1 MDGLEETKGVLL
13 SLQCDNGV
21 GDDDP
26 DDNGECQ
33 VLCVQSSVVYGHVG
47 NRVASFFL
55 QVCGGFFFFFK
66 GASPHQE
73 KTNKQTNK
81 QKTVDMCNG
90 QCQAV

>member
-33 VLCVQSSVVYGHVG
+33 VLCVQSSVVWGHVG

-55 QVCGGFFFFFK
+55 QVCGGFFFFK
-66 GASPHQE
+66 GESPHQE
-73 KTNKQTNK
+73 KTNKQTKNSRH
-81 QKTVDMCNG
+81 V
-90 QCQAV
+90 